1 MAGPFP
7 PLDQPR
13 WDQAGQ
19 ALNRRREQ
27 RLEVGSVLPV
37 QLRAVPPGQDP
48 GAWFSADILDISHG
62 GLALLLSGSAALP
75 PRVPL
80 LLDVSNHPGFGRVRL
95 AATLRWST
103 AADGLGAL
111 QVIGVQF
118 DQPLPLVPPLVQSR
132 K

>member
-7 PLDQPR
+7 PLDQPLC
-13 WDQAGQ
+13 DQAGQ

-62 GLALLLSGSAALP
+62 G
-75 PRVPL
+75 
-80 LLDVSNHPGFGRVRL
+80 RVRL
-95 AATLRWST
+95 AATLLWST

-111 QVIGVQF
+111 QVIGVQL
-118 DQPLPLVPPLVQSR
+118 DQPLPLVPPLVQS
-132 K
+132 KK

>member
-1 MAGPFP
+1 MASPFP
-7 PLDQPR
+7 PLDQPL

-19 ALNRRREQ
+19 VLNRRREA
-27 RLEVGSVLPV
+27 RLTVGSVLPI
-37 QLRAVPPGQDP
+37 QLRAVPSGQAP

-62 GLALLLSGSAALP
+62 GLALLLSASAAFP
-75 PRVPL
+75 PRAAL

-95 AATLRWST
+95 PATLRWST

-111 QVIGVQF
+111 QVIGVQL
-118 DQPLPLVPPLVQSR
+118 DQPLPRVPPLVQSR

>member
-1 MAGPFP
+1 MASPSP
-7 PLDQPR
+7 PLDQPL
-13 WDQAGQ
+13 WDHAGR
-19 ALNRRREQ
+19 ALYRRSEQ

-37 QLRAVPPGQDP
+37 QLRAVPLEQAP

-62 GLALLLSGSAALP
+62 GLALLLSADAALP

-95 AATLRWST
+95 AATLRWSA
-103 AADGLGAL
+103 AADGLGVL
-111 QVIGVQF
+111 QVIGIQL
-118 DQPLPLVPPLVQSR
+118 DQPLPLLPPLVQSR